1 MKVLPTTY
9 RLWFSGFATALV
21 ATCYFCSLV
30 FAQDEA
36 TGIVIRSANLRA
48 GPATTYPVVGGATA
62 GQEIEIVATN
72 AAATWLQ
79 LENGRWIAAFLVD
92 LTGDNVP
99 APAPTPT
106 AGTGS
111 TALRNANLRAGP
123 GTNYAIVSNVR
134 TGQALTVQGR
144 NADGTWL
151 QLSNGNWI
159 AAFLVNPATTTQ
171 PIVTPNSPPQPTN
184 IPPTSTT
191 QPSTPAVPTTVPS
204 SADGNNFVVI
214 QKRLL
219 SPAENGGS
227 TDGPSV
233 HCGYGRALR
242 VNVVD
247 ANGNRLNG
255 VPVQAQYGAKETI
268 VTGAQGKGDGVA
280 EFVLGGGQEVKI
292 LRNADGSPATSE
304 TATGLSTDP
313 RNIPFD
319 LLTSSGYCQD
329 DQSCQTFAANVSCI
343 GHFSWEVVFQQ
354 RP

>member
-111 TALRNANLRAGP
+111 TALR
-123 GTNYAIVSNVR
+123 
-134 TGQALTVQGR
+134 TGDNRLLCPVLGLDR
-144 NADGTWL
+144 HP
-151 QLSNGNWI
+151 I
-159 AAFLVNPATTTQ
+159 Q
-171 PIVTPNSPPQPTN
+171 PIAICINYIDPQG
-184 IPPTSTT
+184 TT
-191 QPSTPAVPTTVPS
+191 ITTV
-204 SADGNNFVVI
+204 D
-214 QKRLL
+214 
-219 SPAENGGS
+219 
-227 TDGPSV
+227 
-233 HCGYGRALR
+233 
-242 VNVVD
+242 
-247 ANGNRLNG
+247 
-255 VPVQAQYGAKETI
+255 
-268 VTGAQGKGDGVA
+268 
-280 EFVLGGGQEVKI
+280 
-292 LRNADGSPATSE
+292 
-304 TATGLSTDP
+304 
-313 RNIPFD
+313 
-319 LLTSSGYCQD
+319 
-329 DQSCQTFAANVSCI
+329 
-343 GHFSWEVVFQQ
+343 
-354 RP
+354 